1 MCAPCLSKDQSE
13 PSTCQPLTLET
24 TARVLA
30 SISAAIMAC
39 GHSPTA
45 VEITSEK
52 LPLPSK
58 REMIANGV
66 AELGI
71 GLGIEKEANFRS
83 RRGETKWDWE
93 ERLKRTAE
101 M

>member
-1 MCAPCLSKDQSE
+1 
-13 PSTCQPLTLET
+13 
-24 TARVLA
+24 
-30 SISAAIMAC
+30 MAC

-58 REMIANGV
+58 REIIANGV
-66 AELGI
+66 AEFGI

-83 RRGETKWDWE
+83 RRRETKWGWE